1 MPIIL
6 APNDFSEFNT
16 LSSGFKPYESD
27 EEFNIDLEKNVRKEL
42 QEWSFLN
49 DYNLV
54 DIKTSELLSLDVEKD
69 LAKFAKDMKSEGF
82 TFNRRFEFE
91 AEILDHITKQNT
103 DYTLILHIDH
113 INFEKWLHQNEGD
126 PDYFYSNPQRFRGAS
141 TEGGLAGL
149 LGTIVGGPI
158 VGIISEVATNSAIN
172 SETNYNH
179 IQLVSAYLID
189 NSDGDVVW
197 STKKT
202 YQTQLGGNRTMISW
216 LLEQENLF
224 FCCNKR

>member
-1 MPIIL
+1 MSKVQKRDNKIF
-6 APNDFSEFNT
+6 D
-16 LSSGFKPYESD
+16 D
-27 EEFNIDLEKNVRKEL
+27 
-42 QEWSFLN
+42 
-49 DYNLV
+49 LV
-54 DIKTSELLSLDVEKD
+54 DKFRAIYFLENHKD
-69 LAKFAKDMKSEGF
+69 FKYVDNAPDE
-82 TFNRRFEFE
+82 
-91 AEILDHITKQNT
+91 
-103 DYTLILHIDH
+103 
-113 INFEKWLHQNEGD
+113 NEGD

-179 IQLVSAYLID
+179 IKLVSAYLID